1 LPQMTGRSL
10 IGLLKGKREANR
22 DHVFLE
28 RERHANVRRGDFSYP
43 VRAVRTKEFLYVR
56 NLRPDRWPGGDP
68 EYYYAVG
75 PYGDVDNSPTK
86 DLLLNRRDDKLIS
99 RYFHWAF
106 AKRPAEEL
114 FDLTRDPAQLTNV
127 ADQPR
132 YAAHMR
138 RLRNELD
145 QWMVKT
151 GDPRATS
158 DDDRWDRFR
167 YFGGKN
173 PMPVRQ

>member
-1 LPQMTGRSL
+1 M
-10 IGLLKGKREANR
+10 LL
-22 DHVFLE
+22 H
-28 RERHANVRRGDFSYP
+28 
-43 VRAVRTKEFLYVR
+43 
-56 NLRPDRWPGGDP
+56 
-68 EYYYAVG
+68 
-75 PYGDVDNSPTK
+75 
-86 DLLLNRRDDKLIS
+86 RRDDKLIS
-99 RYFHWAF
+99 RYFHLAF

-127 ADQPR
+127 SDQPR
-132 YAAHMR
+132 YAAHKR
-138 RLRNELD
+138 RLRSELD
-145 QWMVKT
+145 RWMVKT